1 MHARR
6 QFFDFHYVT
15 QSPITKTAL
24 DFFVCLYYIEGQ
36 AKEAIVQ
43 DSGKL
48 HQTYYDREK
57 EVVVCGSPQSGAKYG
72 DHLQFISDHQTQR
85 TRALCMVKNV
95 LECLPMQKKQTK
107 TKLLSLN
114 TFQFINT
121 HKD

>member
-1 MHARR
+1 MVLARR
-6 QFFDFHYVT
+6 KFFDFHHAT
-15 QSPITKTAL
+15 QSPIAKTAL

-57 EVVVCGSPQSGAKYG
+57 EVVVCGSSQSGAKYG

-85 TRALCMVKNV
+85 TRALCMVKKCTRA
-95 LECLPMQKKQTK
+95 LAYAKE
-107 TKLLSLN
+107 
-114 TFQFINT
+114 
-121 HKD
+121 